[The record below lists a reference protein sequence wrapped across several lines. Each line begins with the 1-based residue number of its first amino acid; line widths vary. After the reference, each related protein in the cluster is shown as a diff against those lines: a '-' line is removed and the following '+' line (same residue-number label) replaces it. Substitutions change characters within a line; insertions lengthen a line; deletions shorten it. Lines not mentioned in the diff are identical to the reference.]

1 MNIVNTAIPE
11 GPLLPTHHI
20 DSSSAP
26 QTPPGSSA
34 TQASIR
40 RRDRPMAS
48 CSMGA
53 GPATLGRMPNTAQ
66 PASGRYLHWCIDDRK
81 VTRLIH
87 IDLSSVTDSNL
98 IPCLLQTYNSVR
110 GFRSWLTLTSCCG
123 VRLIKARFPATFLFT
138 HQHCI
143 VSQAFRRIR
152 SGDYIRSYP
161 MPYDRPRL

>member
-1 MNIVNTAIPE
+1 MNG
-11 GPLLPTHHI
+11 GPLLLTHHI

-26 QTPPGSSA
+26 QTPPGGSA

-40 RRDRPMAS
+40 RRDRPTAS
-48 CSMGA
+48 GSMGA
-53 GPATLGRMPNTAQ
+53 GPATLGRMPRPPNTAQ
-66 PASGRYLHWCIDDRK
+66 PASDRYLHWCIDDREG

-123 VRLIKARFPATFLFT
+123 VRLIKVRFPATFLFT
-138 HQHCI
+138 HRRCI